1 VRHRAALAGLFG
13 SAVLVLV
20 AGVLHAVAP
29 SVPFLPEALAQALVR
44 APPGTV
50 SSFFIELL
58 GYWAQRLALVGTAV
72 AFALSGAVLGLAIP
86 SLARRLSWGRAWA
99 GAIAFLPLWAVSVAL
114 YPAPEPPSMGRWPFA
129 LVTFPLYALAGA
141 VAGRTLDRLERAAA
155 KPEDSGGPT
164 VADVSRR
171 RLLAALGLG
180 GVGVVIG
187 VSDLGRLFYQRP
199 DPGRLLLRV
208 SNLEPVSTPTPDPD
222 FSRIAGLSPEV
233 TPLDDFYVVDESL
246 IDPDIDPSTWRLA
259 VGGLVERPLAI
270 TYERLKRFPVV
281 ERYQTLECV
290 SNEVGG
296 DLISTARWAGVPLR
310 LILDRAS
317 VRPGAVEV
325 VFRASGGYSDSL
337 PLDHAMDDS
346 TLIAIGMNGHVLPRA
361 HGFPARLLSV
371 GTYGMK
377 NPKWLTS
384 IEVVDRP
391 YEGYWETRG
400 WAKPG
405 RIKTFSRIDTPRDG
419 GRLGADALLAG
430 VAFAGDRGV
439 RRVDVSVDGG
449 RTWSPAELKE
459 PLSAHTWW
467 LWRYAVR
474 PGTNGRF
481 GVLVRAIDGT
491 GAVQVR
497 SETDPFPDGASGYH
511 AITLRR

>member
-1 VRHRAALAGLFG
+1 VRRRAALAGLFG
-13 SAVLVLV
+13 SAVLVLA

-29 SVPFLPEALAQALVR
+29 AVPFLPEALAQALVR
-44 APPGTV
+44 APPGSV
-50 SSFFIELL
+50 SSFFIDLL
-58 GYWAQRLALVGTAV
+58 GHWAQRLALVGTAV
-72 AFALSGAVLGLAIP
+72 AFVLVGALLGLAIP
-86 SLARRLSWGRAWA
+86 WLSRRWGWGRPWA
-99 GAIAFLPLWAVSVAL
+99 GAVAFLPLWAVSVAL
-114 YPAPEPPSMGRWPFA
+114 YPSPEPPSLSRWPFA
-129 LVTFPLYALAGA
+129 LFTLPLYALAGA
-141 VAGRTLDRLERAAA
+141 VAGRALDRLERAAA
-155 KPEDSGGPT
+155 EPADPEAPT
-164 VADVSRR
+164 EADITRR
-171 RLLAALGLG
+171 RLLAAIGIG
-180 GVGVVIG
+180 GVGVLIG
-187 VSDLGRLFYQRP
+187 VSDLGRLIHQRP
-199 DPGRLLLRV
+199 DPGALLLRV
-208 SNLEPVSTPTPDPD
+208 TSLDPVPPPPADPD
-222 FSRIAGLSPEV
+222 FARIPGLSPEV

-246 IDPDIDPSTWRLA
+246 IDPDIDPATWRLA

-270 TYERLKRFPVV
+270 TYEQLKRLPVV

-310 LILDRAS
+310 LILDRAR

-337 PLDHAMDDS
+337 PLDHAMDDT

-371 GTYGMK
+371 GTFGMK

-419 GRLGADALLAG
+419 GRLGAGALLAG

-439 RRVDVSVDGG
+439 QGVDVSTDGG
-449 RTWSPAELKE
+449 RTWSPTELKD
-459 PLSAHTWW
+459 PLSPNTWR
-467 LWRYAVR
+467 LWRYVLP
-474 PGTNGRF
+474 PGTTGRF
-481 GVLVRAIDGT
+481 GVLVRAIDGS

-497 SETDPFPDGASGYH
+497 TETDPFPDGASGYH

>member
-1 VRHRAALAGLFG
+1 
-13 SAVLVLV
+13 
-20 AGVLHAVAP
+20 
-29 SVPFLPEALAQALVR
+29 
-44 APPGTV
+44 
-50 SSFFIELL
+50 
-58 GYWAQRLALVGTAV
+58 
-72 AFALSGAVLGLAIP
+72 
-86 SLARRLSWGRAWA
+86 
-99 GAIAFLPLWAVSVAL
+99 
-114 YPAPEPPSMGRWPFA
+114 
-129 LVTFPLYALAGA
+129 
-141 VAGRTLDRLERAAA
+141 
-155 KPEDSGGPT
+155 
-164 VADVSRR
+164 VADLSRR
-171 RLLAALGLG
+171 RLLTALGIG

-208 SNLEPVSTPTPDPD
+208 SNLDPVSPPLPDAD
-222 FSRIAGLSPEV
+222 FARIAGLSPEV

-246 IDPDIDPSTWRLA
+246 IDPDIDPATWHLA

-270 TYERLKRFPVV
+270 TYGQLKAFPVV
-281 ERYQTLECV
+281 ERYQTLQCV

-310 LILDRAS
+310 LILERAG

-391 YEGYWETRG
+391 YQGYWETRG

-405 RIKTFSRIDTPRDG
+405 RVKTFSRIDTPRDG
-419 GRLGADALLAG
+419 GGVGGEAVLAG

-439 RRVDVSVDGG
+439 RRVDVSTNGG
-449 RTWSPAELKE
+449 RTWSPADLRD
-459 PLSAHTWW
+459 PLSSYTWR
-467 LWRYAVR
+467 LWRHVLPSDAT
-474 PGTNGRF
+474 GTF
-481 GVLVRAIDGT
+481 GVLVRAVDGT
-491 GAVQVR
+491 GAVQIR
-497 SETDPFPDGASGYH
+497 PATDPFPDGSSGYH